1 MTDTPR
7 PTLADFKRRLNIT
20 TPSTADEQLQWVL
33 DVATAWV
40 NERVYPVDQDPT
52 TRHPQVSEAILLQAS
67 RWYARRNTPEGVA
80 GWNELGVTTMGG
92 AGQLGMGARVTGL
105 DPDVVTLLERHEDYT
120 IVGFA

>member
-1 MTDTPR
+1 MSDTPR